1 MNIDL
6 SISSLFRDLSHCVAE
21 TDQRSA
27 GRRCHSPVERGAHRR
42 EADCYRR
49 CAQAVLSVTAPSNF
63 RYSPQPPEQQ
73 HKQKQQ
79 QLQLQLQQQ
88 QQQQQQQLYLEDQK
102 QRISD
107 GTHRML
113 LCFSITATCSLSY
126 VHKLINQMKSTPP
139 PAAAAAT
146 ESKTTSGCS

>member
-1 MNIDL
+1 MKYKNKRAKLDPK
-6 SISSLFRDLSHCVAE
+6 DQKDK
-21 TDQRSA
+21 TDRKDKFD
-27 GRRCHSPVERGAHRR
+27 RKDRK
-42 EADCYRR
+42 DK
-49 CAQAVLSVTAPSNF
+49 F
-63 RYSPQPPEQQ
+63 D
-73 HKQKQQ
+73 HKN
-79 QLQLQLQQQ
+79 
-88 QQQQQQQLYLEDQK
+88 EDQK

-139 PAAAAAT
+139 AAAAAAT